1 MTAPRDTLNALLD
14 GLLPAADNAGAPIIA
29 AQEWNALKPTP
40 HAGDG
45 EKGPN
50 ADEAALLADEVT
62 RGANAPDAMRVVPA
76 ATSASQEIR
85 LPSLSKSYVLSPSWT
100 ARHHA
105 GDEKHLTHADRADDG
120 SDDDSFAMTAPPSA
134 ASSTM
139 APLASGPAVV
149 NWKSRR

>member
-1 MTAPRDTLNALLD
+1 MTAARDTLNALLD

-62 RGANAPDAMRVVPA
+62 RGANAPDAMRVVPSGNKREPRDPA
-76 ATSASQEIR
+76 AVPVQVIR
-85 LPSLSKSYVLSPSWT
+85 SLAEL
-100 ARHHA
+100 
-105 GDEKHLTHADRADDG
+105 D
-120 SDDDSFAMTAPPSA
+120 
-134 ASSTM
+134 
-139 APLASGPAVV
+139 GPAPRG
-149 NWKSRR
+149 RRRASHARGPRR